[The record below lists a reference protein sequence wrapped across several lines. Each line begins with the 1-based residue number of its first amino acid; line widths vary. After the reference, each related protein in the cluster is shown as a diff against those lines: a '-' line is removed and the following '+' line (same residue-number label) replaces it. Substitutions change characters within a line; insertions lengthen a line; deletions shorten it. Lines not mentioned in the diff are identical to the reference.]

1 MDIMTDKVQEQILKT
16 CKMLLNKA
24 EKIHDLEVKHENDPD
39 LLDLNFN
46 SMVTVIDNM
55 KTEVME
61 QDTVETEVIKKVT
74 VETEGDTAKT
84 EPFTLKREPDAMA
97 TELVSIVTGQFTIET
112 KSGAMVT
119 GPVIQS
125 KKLDTFKKSTFSE
138 KMFNTLNQDS
148 SENSTTTTNAYS
160 SSNPANICLTNTLN
174 QPTNENTVQTLTN
187 KSYTRNL
194 YKVVRKIFTK
204 TSAKEVLNEPFTQNE
219 IDALIDPDEI
229 KKEIV
234 DYLEQSGTSE
244 LILSRDTVRNGQEI
258 DGDNDNS
265 REAQNGQE
273 LEEGKEIKLEPT
285 DAESNL
291 YTYEKISHLN
301 KYVGKKSR
309 KVYKLYKC
317 TVCKKTFD
325 YLLCVQNHVRIHTG
339 DRPYKC
345 GACPKDFVTK
355 CSLAE
360 HEKVH
365 TGDRPHVCHICGITF
380 MQKYKLAIHLQK
392 HNGETNFSCDICGKG
407 FIRKDHLNNHI
418 QSHNKDRL
426 FSCKICGQS
435 YKTEKSVKAHE
446 RSHAPGTFQCHFCHK
461 VYTQNRYLKVHINE
475 KHNLSPLD
483 KSNGLTTRQKQ
494 KSELVECDIC
504 QKYYRKNYIKT
515 HAKSHDESAKDFEC
529 QECGLQFSL
538 EYYLKR
544 HIKYQH
550 GTGTV
555 YECEICGKEFRRSDQ
570 IKRHKETHERKEEKK
585 KLKENKESSQEKRK
599 KTIKKTK
606 TEEEKKEE
614 KERYVES
621 DSCPEEINTIR
632 SCRKKRQ
639 IKEDDENAKP
649 KPKRKKISI

>member
-1 MDIMTDKVQEQILKT
+1 MDIITDGSTDKVQEQILKT
-16 CKMLLNKA
+16 CKMLLNEA
-24 EKIHDLEVKHENDPD
+24 EKIHDLECKHENDPD
-39 LLDLNFN
+39 LVDLNFN
-46 SMVTVIDNM
+46 SLVTVIDNM

-61 QDTVETEVIKKVT
+61 QDTVETEFKTQHT

-84 EPFTLKREPDAMA
+84 EPFTFKREPVAMA
-97 TELVSIVTGQFTIET
+97 TELVSIVTGHSTIET
-112 KSGAMVT
+112 KS
-119 GPVIQS
+119 
-125 KKLDTFKKSTFSE
+125 
-138 KMFNTLNQDS
+138 
-148 SENSTTTTNAYS
+148 
-160 SSNPANICLTNTLN
+160 
-174 QPTNENTVQTLTN
+174 
-187 KSYTRNL
+187 
-194 YKVVRKIFTK
+194 
-204 TSAKEVLNEPFTQNE
+204 
-219 IDALIDPDEI
+219 DEI

-392 HNGETNFSCDICGKG
+392 HNGESNFSCDICGKG

-418 QSHNKDRL
+418 QSHNKDRP

-494 KSELVECDIC
+494 KSVLVECDIC

-529 QECGLQFSL
+529 Q
-538 EYYLKR
+538 
-544 HIKYQH
+544 
-550 GTGTV
+550 V
-555 YECEICGKEFRRSDQ
+555 CGKRFVTESYLNYHENIHTGEGIEECDVCHKTSDQ

-614 KERYVES
+614 KESYVES

>member
-1 MDIMTDKVQEQILKT
+1 
-16 CKMLLNKA
+16 
-24 EKIHDLEVKHENDPD
+24 
-39 LLDLNFN
+39 
-46 SMVTVIDNM
+46 
-55 KTEVME
+55 
-61 QDTVETEVIKKVT
+61 
-74 VETEGDTAKT
+74 
-84 EPFTLKREPDAMA
+84 
-97 TELVSIVTGQFTIET
+97 
-112 KSGAMVT
+112 
-119 GPVIQS
+119 
-125 KKLDTFKKSTFSE
+125 
-138 KMFNTLNQDS
+138 MFNTLNQDS

-174 QPTNENTVQTLTN
+174 QPTNENTLQTLTN
-187 KSYTRNL
+187 KSYQPRNQNTL
-194 YKVVRKIFTK
+194 QGSTENFTK
-204 TSAKEVLNEPFTQNE
+204 TSAKEVLNEPFTQSQQSSKTAE
-219 IDALIDPDEI
+219 MSSDALIDPDEI

-265 REAQNGQE
+265 RETQNSQE

-392 HNGETNFSCDICGKG
+392 HNGESNFSCDICGKG

-418 QSHNKDRL
+418 QSHNKDRP

-494 KSELVECDIC
+494 KSVLVECDIC

-529 QECGLQFSL
+529 Q
-538 EYYLKR
+538 
-544 HIKYQH
+544 
-550 GTGTV
+550 V
-555 YECEICGKEFRRSDQ
+555 CGKRFVTESYLNY
-570 IKRHKETHERKEEKK
+570 HE
-585 KLKENKESSQEKRK
+585 NIH
-599 KTIKKTK
+599 T
-606 TEEEKKEE
+606 
-614 KERYVES
+614 ES

>member
-61 QDTVETEVIKKVT
+61 QDTVETKVIKKVT

-119 GPVIQS
+119 GPVFQS
-125 KKLDTFKKSTFSE
+125 KKLDTYKKSTFSE

-160 SSNPANICLTNTLN
+160 SSNPANICFTNTLN
-174 QPTNENTVQTLTN
+174 QPTNENTLQTLTN
-187 KSYTRNL
+187 KSYQPRNQNTSQGSTEN
-194 YKVVRKIFTK
+194 FTK
-204 TSAKEVLNEPFTQNE
+204 TSAKEVLNEPFTQSQQSSKTAE
-219 IDALIDPDEI
+219 MSPDALIDPDEMSSDALIDPDEI
-229 KKEIV
+229 KNEIV

-265 REAQNGQE
+265 RETQNSQE

-309 KVYKLYKC
+309 KVYRLYKC

-365 TGDRPHVCHICGITF
+365 TGDRPHVCHICVHMFT
-380 MQKYKLAIHLQK
+380 
-392 HNGETNFSCDICGKG
+392 
-407 FIRKDHLNNHI
+407 HI
-418 QSHNKDRL
+418 
-426 FSCKICGQS
+426 
-435 YKTEKSVKAHE
+435 
-446 RSHAPGTFQCHFCHK
+446 
-461 VYTQNRYLKVHINE
+461 
-475 KHNLSPLD
+475 
-483 KSNGLTTRQKQ
+483 
-494 KSELVECDIC
+494 
-504 QKYYRKNYIKT
+504 YYV
-515 HAKSHDESAKDFEC
+515 DF
-529 QECGLQFSL
+529 
-538 EYYLKR
+538 
-544 HIKYQH
+544 
-550 GTGTV
+550 
-555 YECEICGKEFRRSDQ
+555 
-570 IKRHKETHERKEEKK
+570 
-585 KLKENKESSQEKRK
+585 
-599 KTIKKTK
+599 
-606 TEEEKKEE
+606 
-614 KERYVES
+614 
-621 DSCPEEINTIR
+621 
-632 SCRKKRQ
+632 
-639 IKEDDENAKP
+639 
-649 KPKRKKISI
+649 

>member
-174 QPTNENTVQTLTN
+174 QPTNENTLQTLTN
-187 KSYTRNL
+187 KSYQPRNQNTL
-194 YKVVRKIFTK
+194 QGSAENFTK
-204 TSAKEVLNEPFTQNE
+204 TSAKEVLNEPFTQSQQSSKTAE
-219 IDALIDPDEI
+219 MSPDALIDPDEMSSDALIDPDEI

-234 DYLEQSGTSE
+234 DYLEQSAE
-244 LILSRDTVRNGQEI
+244 RLRMAKNWRKE
-258 DGDNDNS
+258 
-265 REAQNGQE
+265 
-273 LEEGKEIKLEPT
+273 KEIKLEPT

-392 HNGETNFSCDICGKG
+392 HNGESNFSCDICGKG

-418 QSHNKDRL
+418 QSHNKDRP

-494 KSELVECDIC
+494 KSV
-504 QKYYRKNYIKT
+504 
-515 HAKSHDESAKDFEC
+515 
-529 QECGLQFSL
+529 
-538 EYYLKR
+538 
-544 HIKYQH
+544 
-550 GTGTV
+550 TG
-555 YECEICGKEFRRSDQ
+555 
-570 IKRHKETHERKEEKK
+570 
-585 KLKENKESSQEKRK
+585 
-599 KTIKKTK
+599 
-606 TEEEKKEE
+606 
-614 KERYVES
+614 
-621 DSCPEEINTIR
+621 
-632 SCRKKRQ
+632 
-639 IKEDDENAKP
+639 
-649 KPKRKKISI
+649 

>member
-1 MDIMTDKVQEQILKT
+1 
-16 CKMLLNKA
+16 ML
-24 EKIHDLEVKHENDPD
+24 
-39 LLDLNFN
+39 
-46 SMVTVIDNM
+46 
-55 KTEVME
+55 
-61 QDTVETEVIKKVT
+61 TEVIKQHTDT
-74 VETEGDTAKT
+74 VLTEVIKQHTDTVLTEVIKQHTIVTEGDTAKK
-84 EPFTLKREPDAMA
+84 EPFTRKQEPVNIV
-97 TELVSIVTGQFTIET
+97 TELVSIVTGQSTIET

-125 KKLDTFKKSTFSE
+125 QKLDTYRKSTFSE
-138 KMFNTLNQDS
+138 KMFNALNQDS
-148 SENSTTTTNAYS
+148 LENSTTTTNANS
-160 SSNPANICLTNTLN
+160 SSNPAKICFTNTLN
-174 QPTNENTVQTLTN
+174 QPTNENTLQTLTN
-187 KSYTRNL
+187 KSYQPRNQNTL
-194 YKVVRKIFTK
+194 QGSAENFTK
-204 TSAKEVLNEPFTQNE
+204 TSAKEVLNEPFTQSQQSSKTAEMSPNALIDPDE
-219 IDALIDPDEI
+219 MSSDALIDPDEMSPDALIDPDEMSSDALIDPDEMSPDALIDPDEMSSDALIDPDEI

-392 HNGETNFSCDICGKG
+392 HNGESNFSCDICGKG

-418 QSHNKDRL
+418 QSHNKDRP

-529 QECGLQFSL
+529 Q
-538 EYYLKR
+538 
-544 HIKYQH
+544 
-550 GTGTV
+550 V
-555 YECEICGKEFRRSDQ
+555 CGKRFVTESYLNY
-570 IKRHKETHERKEEKK
+570 HE
-585 KLKENKESSQEKRK
+585 NIH
-599 KTIKKTK
+599 T
-606 TEEEKKEE
+606 
-614 KERYVES
+614 ES
-621 DSCPEEINTIR
+621 DFCPEEINTIR
-632 SCRKKRQ
+632 SHRKKRQ

>member
-187 KSYTRNL
+187 KSYQLRNQNTSQGSAEN
-194 YKVVRKIFTK
+194 FTK
-204 TSAKEVLNEPFTQNE
+204 TSAKEVLNEPFTQSQQSSKTAE
-219 IDALIDPDEI
+219 MSSDALIDPDEI

-258 DGDNDNS
+258 DRDNDNS

-301 KYVGKKSR
+301 KYV
-309 KVYKLYKC
+309 
-317 TVCKKTFD
+317 
-325 YLLCVQNHVRIHTG
+325 
-339 DRPYKC
+339 
-345 GACPKDFVTK
+345 
-355 CSLAE
+355 
-360 HEKVH
+360 
-365 TGDRPHVCHICGITF
+365 GDRPHVCHICGITF

-418 QSHNKDRL
+418 QSHNKDRP

-494 KSELVECDIC
+494 KSELVE
-504 QKYYRKNYIKT
+504 
-515 HAKSHDESAKDFEC
+515 
-529 QECGLQFSL
+529 
-538 EYYLKR
+538 
-544 HIKYQH
+544 
-550 GTGTV
+550 
-555 YECEICGKEFRRSDQ
+555 
-570 IKRHKETHERKEEKK
+570 KEEKK

-621 DSCPEEINTIR
+621 DSCPEEINTVR